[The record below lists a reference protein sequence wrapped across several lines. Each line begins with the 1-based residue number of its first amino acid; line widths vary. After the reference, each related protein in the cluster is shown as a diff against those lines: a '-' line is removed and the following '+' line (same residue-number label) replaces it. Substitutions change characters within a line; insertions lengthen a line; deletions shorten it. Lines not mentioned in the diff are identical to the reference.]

1 MTKVASSLTTLAV
14 TNNALNTNTGGAE
27 VLRNAA
33 ASNLA
38 AAEEKLIVLQ
48 SATAAKT
55 AVVTDLGKR
64 IVAATGELADL
75 AELINDSTTGVLQ
88 LEAAARAADVT
99 AMTTDITGTVAV
111 LDAAKGEADA
121 AVAADTPGNLLAVRT
136 AA

>member
-1 MTKVASSLTTLAV
+1 MTKVASSLSTLGV